1 VTRRSLR
8 TAARLALALA
18 TGFLP
23 VNGAAAQT
31 PARPAQ
37 APAKPPV
44 SPAGPAAEHE
54 AALAAAA
61 QKAGR
66 LDEAI
71 AHYQKALEAN
81 PSWIEGRWALGSILY
96 DLDRYEEARPA
107 IRSVLA
113 AQPNNAV
120 ALAVLG
126 LCDFQLEDYDRAMS
140 HLEAARTL
148 GIPNREVSSVAD
160 FHIALLLTRAGK
172 FEGAYQILRVFARL
186 GQDTPAIVEAI
197 GLAQLRLPYLPG
209 QAPADKHDMIV
220 MAGRAGYLMAQGRRS
235 LAARGAFEELI
246 SRYPAEPN
254 VHYAYG
260 TCILPEDPDAAIA
273 EYERELTTSPNHYL
287 AMLRIATEQL
297 KRSDPKAAL
306 PYAQKARE
314 LAPDFF
320 ASRLV
325 LGRVFLEMGD
335 LEKATVELEK
345 ATQIAPQSPEAFFS
359 LGRVYQKEGRE
370 ADAKRARARFL
381 VLEKEQLKRT
391 KGADAVGGIVAPEN
405 SSDEASSDKGAMP

>member
-1 VTRRSLR
+1 MIRCSLR
-8 TAARLALALA
+8 APGLLLLGLA
-18 TGFLP
+18 TLP
-23 VNGAAAQT
+23 ARGAAAD
-31 PARPAQ
+31 AQ
-37 APAKPPV
+37 APARPGHMTAKPAV
-44 SPAGPAAEHE
+44 SQAGPAAEHE
-54 AALAAAA
+54 AALAAEAK
-61 QKAGR
+61 KAGR

-71 AHYQKALEAN
+71 AHYQKALHAN
-81 PSWIEGRWALGSILY
+81 PSWIEGRWELGSILY

-113 AQPNNAV
+113 AEPKNAV
-120 ALAVLG
+120 ALALLG

-140 HLEAARTL
+140 HLESARKL
-148 GIPNREVSSVAD
+148 GLPVGEVSSVAD

-197 GLAQLRLPYLPG
+197 GLAQLRFPYLPG
-209 QAPADKHDMIV
+209 EAPPDKHEMIV

-235 LAARGAFEELI
+235 LAARGAFEELV

-273 EYERELTTSPNHYL
+273 EYERELKTSPNHYL
-287 AMLRIATEQL
+287 AMLRIAVEQL
-297 KRSDPKAAL
+297 KRSNPQAAL

-335 LEKATVELEK
+335 LERATAELEK
-345 ATQIAPQSPEAFFS
+345 ATQIAPESPDAYFS
-359 LGRVYQKEGRE
+359 LGRAYQKVGRE
-370 ADAKRARARFL
+370 ADAKRVRARFL

-391 KGADAVGGIVAPEN
+391 KGADSVGGILTPE
-405 SSDEASSDKGAMP
+405 SSADEASSDKGAMP